1 MYPSGH
7 GGPGSK
13 NTSMDLGA
21 GNTGNDNTMFAC
33 V

>member
-1 MYPSGH
+1 MYPAGGH

-21 GNTGNDNTMFAC
+21 GNTGNDRAC
-33 V
+33 SCV